1 MGHLFSGKPVASKV
15 SSSDIQLEYC
25 VNLVS
30 SKPVPEFNS
39 NSELASNISSKC
51 KDWMD
56 GELRNVPTARG
67 VADRS
72 YKEAND
78 LCQSGF
84 RAIATAAANNYET
97 ATIKVLEYVEPLK
110 NRRYEEYCS
119 RKATQEI
126 LQKLDRFHSCRKSLA
141 KNCKFH
147 ACFEED
153 KEIVEVNNYVHV

>member
-56 GELRNVPTARG
+56 GELRMFQRLEEQQI
-67 VADRS
+67 VATRKQTISVNQAFVLLLLPLQIIMKQRRS
-72 YKEAND
+72 K
-78 LCQSGF
+78 CQNMLS
-84 RAIATAAANNYET
+84 
-97 ATIKVLEYVEPLK
+97 L
-110 NRRYEEYCS
+110 S
-119 RKATQEI
+119 RIGGT
-126 LQKLDRFHSCRKSLA
+126 KS
-141 KNCKFH
+141 
-147 ACFEED
+147 
-153 KEIVEVNNYVHV
+153 IVHVRLLKKFCKNLIDFIRVGNPWLKTVNFMPALKRTKKQSR